1 MTLIG
6 LNGAIGGEMTNGFVV
21 PGLDSQEAYDLLSE
35 RFPAEGGISA
45 QVVVETQDGAL
56 LTDAPQRA
64 AISDLTTA
72 FRSIEGVE
80 VVVPPLQGQT
90 ISQSGT
96 IGLFRVA
103 YHPDYIP
110 SLSMIENLEETGR
123 GAIGPNPVLR
133 IEFGGDL
140 FNAADQPE
148 TGLGEV
154 LGLISAVIVL
164 LLAFG
169 SVVAMGLPIGLA
181 LFGLALGIGGVI
193 GLVAIGMDVPEW
205 TPNMASM
212 IGLGVGIDYAL
223 FVVTRF
229 REGLADGLTVE
240 DAAGR
245 ANATAGLSVI
255 FAGGTVV
262 IAILGLA
269 MAGLPFM
276 TAAAVAVSIVVGL
289 MVVASITILPALLC
303 WAGHRVNPKRRRVPS
318 EIRATGEVGRWQR
331 WGDHV
336 AKYAWPYMLSTLALL
351 IALTAPVLDLKLGF
365 PDQGNQPEQSTSRQA
380 YDLLAEGFGPGFNGP

>member
-64 AISDLTTA
+64 TISDLTTA

-110 SLSMIENLEETGR
+110 SLSMIETLEETGR
-123 GAIGPNPVLR
+123 RVIGLNPVLR

-193 GLVAIGMDVPEW
+193 GLVAIGM
-205 TPNMASM
+205 
-212 IGLGVGIDYAL
+212 L
-223 FVVTRF
+223 F
-229 REGLADGLTVE
+229 L
-240 DAAGR
+240 
-245 ANATAGLSVI
+245 N
-255 FAGGTVV
+255 
-262 IAILGLA
+262 
-269 MAGLPFM
+269 
-276 TAAAVAVSIVVGL
+276 
-289 MVVASITILPALLC
+289 
-303 WAGHRVNPKRRRVPS
+303 GHP
-318 EIRATGEVGRWQR
+318 IW
-331 WGDHV
+331 
-336 AKYAWPYMLSTLALL
+336 
-351 IALTAPVLDLKLGF
+351 
-365 PDQGNQPEQSTSRQA
+365 RQ
-380 YDLLAEGFGPGFNGP
+380 